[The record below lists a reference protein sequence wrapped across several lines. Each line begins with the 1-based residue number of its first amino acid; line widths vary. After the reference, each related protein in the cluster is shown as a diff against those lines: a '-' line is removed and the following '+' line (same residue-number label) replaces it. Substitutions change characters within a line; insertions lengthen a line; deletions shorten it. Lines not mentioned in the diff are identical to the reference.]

1 MDMEREEFLDVWFV
15 EDMDASDELGA
26 SSDDA
31 TEL

>member
-1 MDMEREEFLDVWFV
+1 MDMERDEFLDVWFAA
-15 EDMDASDELGA
+15 DIDASDELGA